1 MDLIQNLLGPC
12 IWLKYWCSLWASNLI
27 YVISLS
33 LTNADWFRLIKYG
46 KSVFWTN
53 LLCTDGFWVLFVF
66 LLFPKKKMLLIIIF
80 LQNLRQT
87 LDDLTRAGYSVV
99 SKLFQRTL
107 MKLYGLT
114 NAVVSNGLSNNL
126 THCIVLWPCGSLS
139 FVHQVSSV
147 IQLVLGYLGIYA
159 TTWLQHKIAFLA
171 IEEFISD
178 F

>member
-1 MDLIQNLLGPC
+1 M
-12 IWLKYWCSLWASNLI
+12 
-27 YVISLS
+27 ISLS
-33 LTNADWFRLIKYG
+33 LINADLFRLIKYG

-53 LLCTDGFWVLFVF
+53 LLCTYGFWVLFVF
-66 LLFPKKKMLLIIIF
+66 LLFPKKKLLLIIIF

-99 SKLFQRTL
+99 SKLFQHTL

-114 NAVVSNGLSNNL
+114 NAVVSNGMSNNL
-126 THCIVLWPCGSLS
+126 IHCNLLWPCCGSLF

-147 IQLVLGYLGIYA
+147 IQLILGYLGICG

-171 IEEFISD
+171 IEEFISN